1 MSAAE
6 ASKKLQ
12 RDLQSK
18 TAALEKNVTGTFI
31 KQNQNQNQNN
41 TDAVLKALTRKNR
54 VRQPCLIK
62 IASTLEK
69 FLKCE

>member
-12 RDLQSK
+12 RDLLSK
-18 TAALEKNVTGTFI
+18 TPALEKNITGTFI
-31 KQNQNQNQNN
+31 KQNQNQNN
-41 TDAVLKALTRKNR
+41 TDAVLKAFTRNNR

-62 IASTLEK
+62 IASILEK